1 MRNTFSPKFG
11 ELPATLPLF
20 PLEGAVV
27 LPHGQLPLNIFE
39 PRYLNMV
46 FDALADARLIGM
58 IQPLPDSSIPEPAL
72 HQTGCA
78 GRIVSFSETRDGRL
92 LIVLGGL
99 CRFDVV
105 SERTVERGYRLA
117 EISWSRFC
125 HDLKE
130 EQTELESGRLLAAAK
145 HLLEHRSM
153 TVEWEALDE
162 LGTPELIDTLGSSL
176 PFSPQEKQGLVETKV
191 LQDRLNLVT
200 ALCEFSSA
208 LDSGASHRTH

>member
-1 MRNTFSPKFG
+1 
-11 ELPATLPLF
+11 
-20 PLEGAVV
+20 
-27 LPHGQLPLNIFE
+27 
-39 PRYLNMV
+39 MV
-46 FDALADARLIGM
+46 FDALAAARLIGM
-58 IQPLPDSSIPEPAL
+58 IQPLPDSSTPEPEL

-78 GRIVSFSETRDGRL
+78 GRIVSFSETRDSRL

-117 EISWSRFC
+117 EISWDRFC

-130 EQTELESGRLLAAAK
+130 EQTELGSGRLLAAAK

-153 TVEWEALDE
+153 TVEWGALDQ
-162 LGTPELIDTLGSSL
+162 LGAPELIDTLGSSL

-200 ALCEFSSA
+200 ALCELGSA
-208 LDSGASHRTH
+208 LDSGADHRTH

>member
-1 MRNTFSPKFG
+1 MRNAFSPKFD

-46 FDALADARLIGM
+46 FDALADTRLIGM
-58 IQPLPDSSIPEPAL
+58 IQPLPDSPPPEPAL

-78 GRIVSFSETRDGRL
+78 GRIVSFSETRDSRV

-117 EISWSRFC
+117 EISWDRFSN
-125 HDLKE
+125 DLKE
-130 EQTELESGRLLAAAK
+130 EQTELSYGRLLSAAMHIVAF
-145 HLLEHRSM
+145 R
-153 TVEWEALDE
+153 
-162 LGTPELIDTLGSSL
+162 
-176 PFSPQEKQGLVETKV
+176 
-191 LQDRLNLVT
+191 
-200 ALCEFSSA
+200 
-208 LDSGASHRTH
+208 

>member
-1 MRNTFSPKFG
+1 MRNAFSPKFG

-99 CRFDVV
+99 CSHIFLGEHKQRLRPAPPARLRPILGAGRRRRQHFTLQESCSV
-105 SERTVERGYRLA
+105 S
-117 EISWSRFC
+117 ISF
-125 HDLKE
+125 
-130 EQTELESGRLLAAAK
+130 
-145 HLLEHRSM
+145 
-153 TVEWEALDE
+153 
-162 LGTPELIDTLGSSL
+162 GTPFLYPVS
-176 PFSPQEKQGLVETKV
+176 
-191 LQDRLNLVT
+191 
-200 ALCEFSSA
+200 
-208 LDSGASHRTH
+208 